1 MATED
6 ELRQT
11 RLNKAERL
19 RDLGVRPYPNT
30 WRTNP
35 ELEDK
40 RRRVVLLAADEEAC
54 AKLPLEDELTDDAP
68 HLPLFGR
75 VVAKRG
81 PFLVI
86 RTPHGDNHDM
96 WVDPLDPSRLMIGND
111 IGVMTTTTPGRQWN
125 TVRLPIGQMYHVST
139 DNRIPYYVYGQMQ
152 DDGSTRGPSNSPGGR
167 GIHPGRG
174 LPSLQSIPTGVSVR

>member
-19 RDLGVRPYPNT
+19 RELGVLPYPNAF
-30 WRTNP
+30 RTTP
-35 ELEDK
+35 ELEKK
-40 RRRVVLLAADEEAC
+40 RRDVVLLAGDEEAR
-54 AKLPLEDELTDDAP
+54 AKLPLEDELTGDDA

-86 RTPHGDNHDM
+86 RTPHGDAQALVRPDSLPAE
-96 WVDPLDPSRLMIGND
+96 DAAQLKLLDLADHVLVVGPAIRTKTGALAVSCYK
-111 IGVMTTTTPGRQWN
+111 PGASWK
-125 TVRLPIGQMYHVST
+125 P
-139 DNRIPYYVYGQMQ
+139 
-152 DDGSTRGPSNSPGGR
+152 
-167 GIHPGRG
+167 
-174 LPSLQSIPTGVSVR
+174 

>member
-11 RLNKAERL
+11 RLNKAERV
-19 RDLGVRPYPNT
+19 RELGVLPYPNT

-40 RRRVVLLAADEEAC
+40 RRRLVLLAADEEAR

-75 VVAKRG
+75 VIAKRG

-86 RTPHGDNHDM
+86 HTPHGD
-96 WVDPLDPSRLMIGND
+96 VQAL
-111 IGVMTTTTPGRQWN
+111 
-125 TVRLPIGQMYHVST
+125 VRP
-139 DNRIPYYVYGQMQ
+139 D
-152 DDGSTRGPSNSPGGR
+152 
-167 GIHPGRG
+167 
-174 LPSLQSIPTGVSVR
+174 SL